1 MMDCN
6 GCNGSYRFILFS
18 LPDDES
24 AVNSIEQSD
33 EPLNTIAKRQ
43 NDDSDHRK

>member
-1 MMDCN
+1 MVATV
-6 GCNGSYRFILFS
+6 LTFS

-43 NDDSDHRK
+43 NDGSDYRKKLFY